1 MNRGRRTQAGGGGGE
16 GQRAGE
22 RSREERRPQR
32 ACQGVSGGSSTAID
46 GRRLYREV
54 YAVLQIF
61 DRADVHAA

>member
-22 RSREERRPQR
+22 RTGRRDVNSARVR
-32 ACQGVSGGSSTAID
+32 ACRGVSSTAID